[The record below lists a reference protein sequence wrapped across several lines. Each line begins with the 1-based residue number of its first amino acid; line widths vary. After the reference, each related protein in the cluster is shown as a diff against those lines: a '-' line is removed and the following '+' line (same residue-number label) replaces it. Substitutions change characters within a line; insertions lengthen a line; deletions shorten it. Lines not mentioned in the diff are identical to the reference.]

1 MHLELSKAL
10 SGICLKASPF
20 LLRLCFVCEHS
31 FSTSALLE
39 IRLSQLE
46 LCWPSVQFLL
56 ELGCSYLELCHS
68 AFGLIVLGS
77 GCSSRNCTAIW
88 PAGCLRIALSAL
100 EEKKRKKKK
109 PSRKQDPSYL
119 KCLEGAPHSKTLS
132 DFMFK
137 KPQSLL
143 MHVSKEMD
151 KF

>member
-1 MHLELSKAL
+1 MFK
-10 SGICLKASPF
+10 GFTF

-31 FSTSALLE
+31 FGTSALLE

-46 LCWPSVQFLL
+46 LCCPSVQFLL

-77 GCSSRNCTAIW
+77 GCPSRNCTAIW
-88 PAGCLRIALSAL
+88 PAGCLRIVLFAL
-100 EEKKRKKKK
+100 EKKKEKKT

-119 KCLEGAPHSKTLS
+119 ESTPHSKTLS

>member
-1 MHLELSKAL
+1 M
-10 SGICLKASPF
+10 
-20 LLRLCFVCEHS
+20 LRLCFVCEHS
-31 FSTSALLE
+31 FGTSALLE

-77 GCSSRNCTAIW
+77 GCPSWNCTAIW
-88 PAGCLRIALSAL
+88 PAGCLRIALFTL
-100 EEKKRKKKK
+100 EKKKK
-109 PSRKQDPSYL
+109 TKHSRKQDPSY
-119 KCLEGAPHSKTLS
+119 LEGAPHSKTLS
-132 DFMFK
+132 DLMFK